1 MSAGAGAN
9 TPPDMPTEQG
19 GAALQTTGASW
30 PDVGLA
36 IVEFARDDTL
46 KFIAVLGALGIVLWF
61 LYPSR
66 SQWFQAVYRM
76 ARRRAQQESS
86 NSGGTSHDG

>member
-1 MSAGAGAN
+1 MSAGTGSNAL
-9 TPPDMPTEQG
+9 PDMPTEQC
-19 GAALQTTGASW
+19 ATALQPNCASW

-46 KFIAVLGALGIVLWF
+46 KFIAVLGALGIILWL

-66 SQWFQAVYRM
+66 SRLFQALYKA

-86 NSGGTSHDG
+86 NSGDASHD

>member
-1 MSAGAGAN
+1 MSAGAGADA
-9 TPPDMPTEQG
+9 PMDMPTEQC
-19 GAALQTTGASW
+19 GAALQPNCASW

-36 IVEFARDDTL
+36 VVDFARDDTL

-66 SQWFQAVYRM
+66 SRLFQDLFRM
-76 ARRRAQQESS
+76 ARRKAQQESS
-86 NSGGTSHDG
+86 NSGDTSHD